1 MNSIG
6 PLIFLSLAFGFTIA
20 VRVVILIVLRSGETT
35 RTTRTLGPKP
45 TVIPN
50 DLFSIQTKDTK
61 Q

>member
-35 RTTRTLGPKP
+35 RTTNTTGPKP
-45 TVIPN
+45 TVIPD
-50 DLFSIQTKDTK
+50 DLFKDK
-61 Q
+61 S

>member
-6 PLIFLSLAFGFTIA
+6 PLILLSLGFGFTLAI
-20 VRVVILIVLRSGETT
+20 RVVILIILRSGETT
-35 RTTRTLGPKP
+35 RTHRTLGPKP

-50 DLFSIQTKDTK
+50 ELFSTKTKDTK